1 MPPGFVFKLVAIE
14 DGVTMRAVAKRS
26 IGKLS
31 SGGAKNAYR
40 LFVDDVAVTEL
51 VVARESGVAEPS
63 GESRTLSHLLVEHG
77 VTVVD
82 SSLEHARATA
92 KAATAEL
99 PRSAFVLSSG
109 EPVLVTEVISSTST
123 RSNQ

>member
-1 MPPGFVFKLVAIE
+1 
-14 DGVTMRAVAKRS
+14 MRAVAKRS